1 MRRLCRTKVSGTF
14 RWSAALVR
22 EDFGELSRA
31 ASFVKREARGAQLT
45 HDTPLE
51 SYVMTSIL
59 TKPQDAQK
67 ARSARPQREKTGGVA
82 SGAHGATNKE
92 HHVCARRR
100 VVRRPGPR

>member
-31 ASFVKREARGAQLT
+31 ASFVKREARGAHLT

-67 ARSARPQREKTGGVA
+67 ARSARPQREKTGGVH
-82 SGAHGATNKE
+82 SG
-92 HHVCARRR
+92 
-100 VVRRPGPR
+100 VR